1 MNSIDELKTI
11 IKELLSYKTEKEW
24 FEFKLNWFNANE
36 LGEYIS
42 ALSNSAFLCKKRTA
56 YFVWGVNDK
65 THEIEGTTFDYD
77 LDVNNEPLKHF
88 LSRQL
93 SPDVNFEFSE
103 IHIEGRRLVVLSI
116 PTAKDIPVSF
126 RNERFIRIGSSKEN
140 LRRYPQREAQLFHL
154 LFKGLPTIQ
163 TVSSRYQELTFE
175 NLFARYMKE
184 GLVLNRTTFEK
195 NLGLLTEEGKYNL
208 MAQLLADDSHTS
220 IRFGVF
226 KGRTKADKLITI
238 REFGY
243 QCLLDSIDKVIDYG
257 ELLNE
262 PQIDERN
269 RLVERKEIPLFDMDA
284 FREATINAFLH
295 NDWTTGNEPMFTA
308 YSNRI
313 EILSRGSIPQNQ
325 TIEGFFSGTSV
336 PVNEKLSEILLQLH
350 ISEKMGRG
358 VPTITKAYGR
368 TVFDIQDNSI
378 KVTIPFNRIFPE
390 DEPGYEEKERNKESN
405 LERVKP
411 SRFNPS
417 NTQTKVYREMKRNPN
432 VTIAQLANKLK
443 VSTTAIDN
451 AVYVLKSQGM
461 VVREGS
467 KKNGYWETC
476 EID

>member
-1 MNSIDELKTI
+1 
-11 IKELLSYKTEKEW
+11 
-24 FEFKLNWFNANE
+24 
-36 LGEYIS
+36 
-42 ALSNSAFLCKKRTA
+42 
-56 YFVWGVNDK
+56 
-65 THEIEGTTFDYD
+65 
-77 LDVNNEPLKHF
+77 
-88 LSRQL
+88 
-93 SPDVNFEFSE
+93 
-103 IHIEGRRLVVLSI
+103 
-116 PTAKDIPVSF
+116 
-126 RNERFIRIGSSKEN
+126 
-140 LRRYPQREAQLFHL
+140 
-154 LFKGLPTIQ
+154 
-163 TVSSRYQELTFE
+163 
-175 NLFARYMKE
+175 
-184 GLVLNRTTFEK
+184 
-195 NLGLLTEEGKYNL
+195 
-208 MAQLLADDSHTS
+208 MAQLLADNSHTS

-269 RLVERKEIPLFDMDA
+269 RLVERKEVPLFDMDA

-336 PVNEKLSEILLQLH
+336 PLNEKLAEILLQLH

-358 VPTITKAYGR
+358 VPTITKVYGR
-368 TVFDIQDNSI
+368 TAFDIQENSI
-378 KVTIPFNRIFPE
+378 RVTIPFNRLFPE
-390 DEPGYEEKERNKESN
+390 DEPGYEENERTKETSSAKG
-405 LERVKP
+405 KP
-411 SRFNPS
+411 SKFNPS
-417 NTQTKVYREMKRNPN
+417 KTQTKVYKEMKRNPN
-432 VTIAQLANKLK
+432 VTIEQLAHKLK

-467 KKNGYWETC
+467 RKNGYWETC
-476 EID
+476 EIE